1 MSENKILDTMW
12 DDNPIDITQEANF
25 IWSIA
30 NKLRGSYMPDKYG
43 DVVIPMTILRRFEC
57 ALQATKQAVLK
68 AYQSNPNYPPKAL
81 CKIAGFSF
89 YNTSEYDLKE
99 LCNDSKHIA
108 ANFKNY
114 ISGFSANVKD
124 IFAEL
129 EMDKHIDKME
139 KDGCLYSVVE
149 AFSVLDLSIKTYDS
163 MESFIIDY
171 QKRKGKSP
179 SFREVMK
186 ALNMS
191 SLNLVRTYIL
201 ALENSG
207 RIERT
212 RLGNI
217 DMLPKLKPSG
227 VAITPIVGSIACG
240 QPVDAVEQIEESVT
254 LPRAIFG
261 GGDLFILHT
270 HGDSMIDIGIK
281 HGDLVVIRKQNTAE
295 NGDIIVA
302 MMNGETTLKRFYKR
316 NGKVVLHP
324 ENKEMKDIIV
334 KDCEIQGVLVSCI
347 HIYN

>member
-1 MSENKILDTMW
+1 MRTLNTTTLD
-12 DDNPIDITQEANF
+12 N
-25 IWSIA
+25 
-30 NKLRGSYMPDKYG
+30 
-43 DVVIPMTILRRFEC
+43 
-57 ALQATKQAVLK
+57 
-68 AYQSNPNYPPKAL
+68 
-81 CKIAGFSF
+81 
-89 YNTSEYDLKE
+89 
-99 LCNDSKHIA
+99 
-108 ANFKNY
+108 
-114 ISGFSANVKD
+114 
-124 IFAEL
+124 
-129 EMDKHIDKME
+129 
-139 KDGCLYSVVE
+139 
-149 AFSVLDLSIKTYDS
+149 

-270 HGDSMIDIGIK
+270 HGD
-281 HGDLVVIRKQNTAE
+281 LVVIRKQNTAE

-334 KDCEIQGVLVSCI
+334 KDYEIQGVLVSCI
-347 HIYN
+347 HIYMKPKKMTV

>member
-1 MSENKILDTMW
+1 MRTLNTTTLD
-12 DDNPIDITQEANF
+12 N
-25 IWSIA
+25 
-30 NKLRGSYMPDKYG
+30 
-43 DVVIPMTILRRFEC
+43 
-57 ALQATKQAVLK
+57 
-68 AYQSNPNYPPKAL
+68 
-81 CKIAGFSF
+81 
-89 YNTSEYDLKE
+89 
-99 LCNDSKHIA
+99 
-108 ANFKNY
+108 
-114 ISGFSANVKD
+114 
-124 IFAEL
+124 
-129 EMDKHIDKME
+129 
-139 KDGCLYSVVE
+139 
-149 AFSVLDLSIKTYDS
+149 

-324 ENKEMKDIIV
+324 ENKEMKDIKKIV
-334 KDCEIQGVLVSCI
+334 WFFLRCI
-347 HIYN
+347 RKQHSKNCRIKSNCFLIYRKKIMCHYEKHRDNYIFT

>member
-1 MSENKILDTMW
+1 MRTLNTTTLD
-12 DDNPIDITQEANF
+12 N
-25 IWSIA
+25 
-30 NKLRGSYMPDKYG
+30 
-43 DVVIPMTILRRFEC
+43 
-57 ALQATKQAVLK
+57 
-68 AYQSNPNYPPKAL
+68 
-81 CKIAGFSF
+81 
-89 YNTSEYDLKE
+89 
-99 LCNDSKHIA
+99 
-108 ANFKNY
+108 
-114 ISGFSANVKD
+114 
-124 IFAEL
+124 
-129 EMDKHIDKME
+129 
-139 KDGCLYSVVE
+139 
-149 AFSVLDLSIKTYDS
+149 

-217 DMLPKLKPSG
+217 DVMPKLKPSG

-240 QPVDAVEQIEESVT
+240 QPVDAVEQIEESVA

-302 MMNGETTLKRFYKR
+302 MMNGETTLKRFYR
-316 NGKVVLHP
+316 ETSHACSNDRYDSVCT
-324 ENKEMKDIIV
+324 DISDTGLGI
-334 KDCEIQGVLVSCI
+334 SCI
-347 HIYN
+347 AADAIFYCTSFCRKRRDRLWCK

>member
-57 ALQATKQAVLK
+57 ALEATKQAVLK
-68 AYQSNPNYPPKAL
+68 AYQSNPNYPSKAL

-163 MESFIIDY
+163 TIGAF
-171 QKRKGKSP
+171 P
-179 SFREVMK
+179 S
-186 ALNMS
+186 
-191 SLNLVRTYIL
+191 
-201 ALENSG
+201 
-207 RIERT
+207 
-212 RLGNI
+212 
-217 DMLPKLKPSG
+217 
-227 VAITPIVGSIACG
+227 
-240 QPVDAVEQIEESVT
+240 
-254 LPRAIFG
+254 
-261 GGDLFILHT
+261 
-270 HGDSMIDIGIK
+270 
-281 HGDLVVIRKQNTAE
+281 
-295 NGDIIVA
+295 
-302 MMNGETTLKRFYKR
+302 YKR
-316 NGKVVLHP
+316 
-324 ENKEMKDIIV
+324 
-334 KDCEIQGVLVSCI
+334 
-347 HIYN
+347 

>member
-1 MSENKILDTMW
+1 MRTL
-12 DDNPIDITQEANF
+12 
-25 IWSIA
+25 
-30 NKLRGSYMPDKYG
+30 
-43 DVVIPMTILRRFEC
+43 
-57 ALQATKQAVLK
+57 
-68 AYQSNPNYPPKAL
+68 
-81 CKIAGFSF
+81 
-89 YNTSEYDLKE
+89 NTTTLV
-99 LCNDSKHIA
+99 N
-108 ANFKNY
+108 
-114 ISGFSANVKD
+114 
-124 IFAEL
+124 
-129 EMDKHIDKME
+129 
-139 KDGCLYSVVE
+139 
-149 AFSVLDLSIKTYDS
+149 

-270 HGDSMIDIGIK
+270 HGDSMIDAGIRE
-281 HGDLVVIRKQNTAE
+281 GDLIVVRKQNTADD
-295 NGDIIVA
+295 GQIVVA
-302 MMNGETTLKRFYKR
+302 LMDGEATLKRLFHR
-316 NGKVVLHP
+316 NGKIVLHP
-324 ENKEMKDIIV
+324 ENRQMQDIV
-334 KDCEIQGVLVSCI
+334 VEDCEVQGVLVSCI
-347 HIYN
+347 KMY

>member
-1 MSENKILDTMW
+1 MLENTES
-12 DDNPIDITQEANF
+12 QEMY
-25 IWSIA
+25 
-30 NKLRGSYMPDKYG
+30 LT
-43 DVVIPMTILRRFEC
+43 TIY
-57 ALQATKQAVLK
+57 ALQK
-68 AYQSNPNYPPKAL
+68 
-81 CKIAGFSF
+81 
-89 YNTSEYDLKE
+89 
-99 LCNDSKHIA
+99 
-108 ANFKNY
+108 KNGMVRSVDVADERGY
-114 ISGFSANVKD
+114 IKVSVHNAMKR
-124 IFAEL
+124 L
-129 EMDKHIDKME
+129 EE
-139 KDGCLYSVVE
+139 FGYV
-149 AFSVLDLSIKTYDS
+149 T
-163 MESFIIDY
+163 
-171 QKRKGKSP
+171 
-179 SFREVMK
+179 
-186 ALNMS
+186 LNMS